1 MKKIIFIFAA
11 AVLMALSMNSYAAR
25 VRTLAAEPEFAPADT
40 MVVADG
46 YFEEAKGIEFAKWVR
61 ERIDYKGDAH
71 GRMVA
76 QFSVRED
83 GSIFNVK
90 IKKSIDPELDELVKK
105 VILSSPKW
113 KQRESGLIT
122 TSFDTYSIPLT
133 F

>member
-1 MKKIIFIFAA
+1 MKKLIFVFAA
-11 AVLMALSMNSYAAR
+11 TVLMALSMNSSAAR
-25 VRTLAAEPEFAPADT
+25 VRIPVSGPEFAPADT

-46 YFEEAKGIEFAKWVR
+46 YFEEAKGVEFAKWVR

-71 GRMVA
+71 GRVVA
-76 QFSVRED
+76 RFSVRED
-83 GSIFNVK
+83 GSVFNVK
-90 IKKSIDPELDELVKK
+90 IQKSIDPQLDEIVKK

-122 TSFDTYSIPLT
+122 TSFETYSIPLT